1 MGKKLKDWG
10 LFCFILCL
18 MCTIMKVPIHAAD
31 GPNADPTYSCA
42 FIGIGTVNSEDSNA
56 VDEMQYLY
64 NVRQPESEITMQGV
78 TYDKSTNTITLQD
91 YDGKNKA
98 IITNEMG
105 DDLKVNVIG
114 TNHIRQ
120 LYAYGYGYGGSVTLT
135 GDGTLLINE
144 DKASISPIYLDAEEA
159 NAKVT
164 ISKDLTIKMFTAQT
178 NVTPLISVQYTA
190 ASEKGIFFE
199 NNDARNEKVEKSSV
213 RSSNLIHKVYCLD
226 KDTSL
231 YPCTPKDNTDTEMYG
246 ALSYDYDVE
255 SNKMKYVIYKI
266 VKDEELGILAEKAVD
281 AAGNARSADE
291 FIIDETEATMKAT
304 ILNQFSLYSLVTYK
318 RNDNPNDELGYACKM
333 FSENY
338 NGVDLGSF
346 YSMYK
351 IVQKDG
357 KLFGVPVE
365 GQQRVPKENKDILS
379 LYTAMEGPERYFYSY
394 YGTSEAESDRN
405 ESCVNGHDLET
416 NIEKATDKKDGQ
428 IITKCATC
436 NQIISIAT
444 ISKISNIQLDKD
456 CYIYNGK
463 LQVPNVFIK
472 DQMGK
477 ELTADSYEITYPKNA
492 TKVGKYSILVTLKGD
507 YYAGNITED
516 FTIIPK
522 GTAFTKLSLSK
533 RKIVAK
539 WKKQTSQTTG
549 YQIQYATD
557 SKFRKNVVTETI
569 NKNKT
574 TTKVLAKT
582 KAGKKYYV
590 RIRTYKQIKV
600 NNKNLKLYSSWG
612 KVKSIKIN

>member
-1 MGKKLKDWG
+1 
-10 LFCFILCL
+10 
-18 MCTIMKVPIHAAD
+18 
-31 GPNADPTYSCA
+31 
-42 FIGIGTVNSEDSNA
+42 
-56 VDEMQYLY
+56 
-64 NVRQPESEITMQGV
+64 MQGV

-164 ISKDLTIKMFTAQT
+164 ISKDITLKMFTAQT
-178 NVTPLISVQYTA
+178 DVTPLISVQYTA

-199 NNDARNEKVEKSSV
+199 NNDARNEKVEKNSV

-255 SNKMKYVIYKI
+255 TNKMKYEIYKI

-338 NGVDLGSF
+338 NGVDLGAF

-351 IVQKDG
+351 IVQNVIYRLLFCRWFDNHIG
-357 KLFGVPVE
+357 KRQEVAVE
-365 GQQRVPKENKDILS
+365 
-379 LYTAMEGPERYFYSY
+379 
-394 YGTSEAESDRN
+394 
-405 ESCVNGHDLET
+405 C
-416 NIEKATDKKDGQ
+416 KK
-428 IITKCATC
+428 
-436 NQIISIAT
+436 
-444 ISKISNIQLDKD
+444 
-456 CYIYNGK
+456 
-463 LQVPNVFIK
+463 
-472 DQMGK
+472 
-477 ELTADSYEITYPKNA
+477 
-492 TKVGKYSILVTLKGD
+492 
-507 YYAGNITED
+507 
-516 FTIIPK
+516 
-522 GTAFTKLSLSK
+522 
-533 RKIVAK
+533 
-539 WKKQTSQTTG
+539 
-549 YQIQYATD
+549 
-557 SKFRKNVVTETI
+557 
-569 NKNKT
+569 
-574 TTKVLAKT
+574 
-582 KAGKKYYV
+582 
-590 RIRTYKQIKV
+590 
-600 NNKNLKLYSSWG
+600 
-612 KVKSIKIN
+612 